1 MKRIRLAL
9 LYGGDSAERDVSIT
23 SWKAVR
29 SNLDRSK
36 YEIFDYDIKTDLQR
50 LVSDSPQLNAAF
62 ICMHGRGGEDGT
74 IQGLLELLKLPY
86 QGSGVMASAVAMNK
100 RMSKELYERAGL
112 AMPRSRVLFKGDAT
126 DIRELESWAPC
137 MVKPVHEG
145 SSIGMS
151 LVSRPEDLEAA
162 IQNGFRYDREVLVEE
177 YVSGVEVTGAVL
189 GMEELRPLPL
199 IEIVPLKEHAF
210 FEYSAKYDPA
220 ETDEICPARISPEL
234 TRAAQRVAMIAH
246 RVLGCRGY
254 SRTDMIIRNDEIYV
268 LETNTIPGMTNAS
281 LFPKAAREAG
291 IEFPQLLDLL
301 IEMAFTA
308 HEKEYV

>member
-1 MKRIRLAL
+1 MKKIRLAL
-9 LYGGDSAERDVSIT
+9 LFGGDSAERDVSIT

-29 SNLDRSK
+29 SNLDASK
-36 YEIFDYDIKTDLQR
+36 YELFDYDLKTDLHR
-50 LVSDSPQLNAAF
+50 LVNDSPKLDAAF

-86 QGSGVMASAVAMNK
+86 QGSGVLASAVGMNK
-100 RMSKELYERAGL
+100 RMTKEVYERAGL
-112 AMPRSRVLFKGDAT
+112 TMPRSRVLVKGAST
-126 DIRELESWAPC
+126 DLRELESWAPC

-151 LVSRPEDLEAA
+151 LVARPEELEAA
-162 IQNGFRYDREVLVEE
+162 IQNGFQYDREVILEE
-177 YVSGVEVTGAVL
+177 YVAGVEVTGAVL
-189 GMEELRPLPL
+189 GLEELRPLPL
-199 IEIVPLKEHAF
+199 IEIVPLKGHAF

-234 TRAAQRVAMIAH
+234 TRAAQQIALTAH

-254 SRTDMIIRNDEIYV
+254 SRTDMIIRNGEIFV

-291 IEFPQLLDLL
+291 IEYPQLLDLL
-301 IEMAFTA
+301 IQMAFTA
-308 HEKEYV
+308 HDKEYV